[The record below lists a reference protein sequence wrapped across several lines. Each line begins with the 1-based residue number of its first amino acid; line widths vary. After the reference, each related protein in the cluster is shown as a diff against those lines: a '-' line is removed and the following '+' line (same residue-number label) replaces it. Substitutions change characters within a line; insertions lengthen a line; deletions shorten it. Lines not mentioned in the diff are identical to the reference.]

1 MKPFFP
7 ILLFSLRRPV
17 TRTSLRSSQRG
28 APGNVHGG
36 LVDPL
41 LTKQKSLPD
50 VSGIS
55 LFAYSMG
62 RAGFI
67 KPPDMTGSFVCLI
80 VCFLFFRLFV
90 CFLFVFK
97 FLILSSFSYDND
109 MLYLMYK
116 TYKM

>member
-1 MKPFFP
+1 MIPR
-7 ILLFSLRRPV
+7 FSLRRPV

-67 KPPDMTGSFVCLI
+67 KPPDMTG
-80 VCFLFFRLFV
+80 LFV
-90 CFLFVFK
+90 FCSFVFK
-97 FLILSSFSYDND
+97 FLRFSSLSHEND
-109 MLYLMYK
+109 MLYLMFK
-116 TYKM
+116 TYCM